1 MRRFM
6 TARRSGSP
14 GSSAVFTGS
23 SAVFISLAVV
33 TAGLSACGHT
43 PTLLTAQSRPDLSF
57 ATKNWSI
64 RPSATLHWQNC
75 PGRLTIV
82 RCARLTVPLDY
93 AKPHGR
99 TIALALVDIPATAP
113 AAQRLGPLLIN
124 PGGPGESGLQE
135 ALVARTNLPA
145 AVATRYDII
154 GFDPRGVGHSEPQ
167 LHCDPSFG
175 AGVQPPYPPAS
186 AAAERAQL
194 RRTRAYA
201 AGCERR
207 FGWLL
212 PHMTTADNAR
222 DLDAIRAALRVP
234 KISYLGYSW
243 GTYLGEVY
251 ATLFPG
257 HVRRMVL
264 DSIVGPGGMSYRF
277 RLTQFS
283 AIEARTEAFFSWAA
297 RHDAV
302 YRLGGTEAAV
312 AAGYRKALRQLAAH
326 PLAGPSGPLA
336 GPDELSAVVLRAD
349 YYDAFWPVTASL
361 LAAYEHGPRT
371 ALLTRSLHAIAS
383 GDENVN
389 AVFSAVHCSDMAWPR
404 NWARWDADARRAA
417 AATGDPYMAWGVIWG
432 DAPCRFWPV
441 RGPATPMKIGAPGL
455 PGILLLQG
463 TLDGATPY
471 AGALAAR
478 RALPS
483 ARLVTVTGSGSHG
496 QSLGLIPDRCAN
508 GWLARYLATG
518 ALPSDPGLA
527 GATCASP
534 PAPPPLRVPLRPAA
548 SPAPS
553 RAS

>member
-1 MRRFM
+1 MRRLL
-6 TARRSGSP
+6 TARRSGWP
-14 GSSAVFTGS
+14 GLPAVV
-23 SAVFISLAVV
+23 ASLAVAA
-33 TAGLSACGHT
+33 AGLSACGHT
-43 PTLLTAQSRPDLSF
+43 PTQLAGQGRPDLSF
-57 ATKNWSI
+57 ATRDWSI
-64 RPSATLHWQNC
+64 QPSATLHWQPC

-82 RCARLTVPLDY
+82 RCARLTVPVDY
-93 AKPHGR
+93 TRPRGR

-113 AAQRLGPLLIN
+113 AARRLGPLLIN

-145 AVATRYDII
+145 AVASRYDII
-154 GFDPRGVGHSEPQ
+154 GFDPRGVGHSEPE
-167 LHCDPSFG
+167 LRCDPSFG
-175 AGVQPPYPPAS
+175 AGVQPPSPPAT
-186 AAAERAQL
+186 AAAERAQV
-194 RRTRAYA
+194 RRARTYA
-201 AGCERR
+201 ADCERR

-212 PHMTTADNAR
+212 PHMRTADNAR
-222 DLDAIRAALRVP
+222 DLDAIRAALGVP
-234 KISYLGYSW
+234 KISYLGFSW

-251 ATLFPG
+251 ATMFPR

-283 AIEARTEAFFSWAA
+283 RIEARTKVFFAWVAS
-297 RHDAV
+297 HNTV
-302 YRLGGTEAAV
+302 YRLGRTGAAV

-326 PLAGPSGPLA
+326 PLTGPSGPLV

-349 YYDAFWPVTASL
+349 FYDAFWPVTATL

-371 ALLTRSLHAIAS
+371 ARLTRSLHAVAS

-432 DAPCRFWPV
+432 DAPCRRWPV
-441 RGPATPMKIGAPGL
+441 RGPAVPMKIGAPGL

-471 AGALAAR
+471 AGALTAR

-496 QSLGLIPDRCAN
+496 QSLAIIPDRCAN

-518 ALPSDPGLA
+518 ALPPGPGLVS
-527 GATCASP
+527 ATCAAPSP
-534 PAPPPLRVPLRPAA
+534 PPPLRIPLGPAA
-548 SPAPS
+548 APAPS